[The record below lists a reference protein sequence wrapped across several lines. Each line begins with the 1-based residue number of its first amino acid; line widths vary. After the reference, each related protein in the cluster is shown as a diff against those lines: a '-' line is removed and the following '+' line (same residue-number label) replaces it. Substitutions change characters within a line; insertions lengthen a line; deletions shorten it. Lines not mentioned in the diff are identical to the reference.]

1 MINNKIKDQDFYKT
15 MYRIA
20 IPVVIQHVI
29 SIGLNLIDSI
39 MIGGLGE
46 ISLAAVGI
54 ANRVFFFYSVVVFG
68 LYSGTSIFISQ
79 YWGVKD
85 IKSIR
90 KVLGIELI
98 FGVSIAFLFTLIT
111 FITPEFVMKIFIN
124 DSEVITQGTN
134 YLRII
139 SFSYV
144 IGSISYAFS
153 FNSRSVHLLKV
164 PTIISACA
172 LSLNTLLN
180 YLLIYGKFGFPALG
194 VKGAAYATVTARV
207 VEFISILIY
216 IYKDRNHPLAASIKE
231 LFSWDISLVKRIFK
245 TSLPVIA
252 NESIWGLGT
261 TVYYIAYGMIGSAA
275 LAVIQVQFL
284 ISDFFMSLFFGLGS
298 ASAVMIGNELGKNN
312 LESTYSY
319 GKFFIKSTFYLSL
332 IFSVILF
339 LLRNI
344 IISFYNFEPAT
355 VIMLRKTLVVS
366 AIYLT
371 PKMLSYVIICGILRS
386 GGDTKFCMVLDII
399 NIWLIGVPLAFI
411 SVMVFHLPVH
421 LVLALVLSE
430 EIIKN
435 IVVLKRFKSK
445 KWINNLI
452 Y

>member
-1 MINNKIKDQDFYKT
+1 MINNRIKDQDFYKT
-15 MYRIA
+15 MYKIA

-29 SIGLNLIDSI
+29 SIGLNLIDSV

-54 ANRVFFFYSVVVFG
+54 ANRVFFFYTVVVFG

-85 IKSIR
+85 IKNIR

-98 FGVSIAFLFTLIT
+98 FGVSIAFIFTLIT
-111 FITPEFVMKIFIN
+111 FITPGFVMKIFIN
-124 DSEVITQGTN
+124 DSNVITQGTN

-164 PTIISACA
+164 PTIISAFA
-172 LSLNTLLN
+172 LSLNTILN

-194 VKGAAYATVTARV
+194 VKGAAYATVMARI
-207 VEFISILIY
+207 VEFISVLIY
-216 IYKDRNHPLAASIKE
+216 IYKDKNHPLAASIKE
-231 LFSWDISLVKRIFK
+231 LLSWDMDLVKRIFK
-245 TSLPVIA
+245 TSFPVIA

-411 SVMVFHLPVH
+411 SVMIFHLPVH